1 MAADTRPYKSK
12 EQDGQGNEVI
22 IRDQQL
28 VEQSTVT
35 TMPSGACFE
44 TLDIDGRP
52 VKIPRDNMISIVLE
66 CMGIVLN
73 DSSKNLGTNVNK
85 ALGLQGNTIG
95 NVTVSDFASVLGGVA
110 NGLFFRKMN
119 PASVDLGLVHIVLK
133 GHNYTTIEIT
143 VSGTNA
149 AGGVPIKVVV
159 GVGGFASKAAFL
171 NGAGDV
177 YEKVDASGNRDI
189 VVVATTSIDYSY
201 GIVISNT
208 EITAADIINR
218 NGYDLSSYTKIVN

>member
-52 VKIPRDNMISIVLE
+52 VKIPRDNMMSIVLE
-66 CMGIVLN
+66 CIGIVLN

-95 NVTVSDFASVLGGVA
+95 NVTVNDFASVLGGFITELVEPGTYKTIPFSGHLILCA
-110 NGLFFRKMN
+110 TAATNCAMFICT
-119 PASVDLGLVHIVLK
+119 SVVRSYIGGTSQDWI
-133 GHNYTTIEIT
+133 TISYNNNTIT
-143 VSGTNA
+143 VTPSSSIQNA
-149 AGGVPIKVVV
+149 TRI
-159 GVGGFASKAAFL
+159 
-171 NGAGDV
+171 
-177 YEKVDASGNRDI
+177 
-189 VVVATTSIDYSY
+189 SY
-201 GIVISNT
+201 AIAI
-208 EITAADIINR
+208 
-218 NGYDLSSYTKIVN
+218 

>member
-44 TLDIDGRP
+44 TFDIDGRP
-52 VKIPRDNMISIVLE
+52 VKIQRDNMISIVLE

-95 NVTVSDFASVLGGVA
+95 NVTVSDFASVLGARFLDINIQG
-110 NGLFFRKMN
+110 
-119 PASVDLGLVHIVLK
+119 
-133 GHNYTTIEIT
+133 Y
-143 VSGTNA
+143 GTYSIN
-149 AGGVPIKVVV
+149 
-159 GVGGFASKAAFL
+159 
-171 NGAGDV
+171 N
-177 YEKVDASGNRDI
+177 ASGSLFLINEYAHKGNTALVFANSEI
-189 VVVATTSIDYSY
+189 E
-201 GIVISNT
+201 VISDHAN
-208 EITAADIINR
+208 IISEYLTLSLS
-218 NGYDLSSYTKIVN
+218 NGTFVLTSKIGDTCAYRIRQLALRIG

>member
-44 TLDIDGRP
+44 TFDIDGRP
-52 VKIPRDNMISIVLE
+52 VKIPRDNMISIVME

-85 ALGLQGNTIG
+85 ALGLQGNNIG
-95 NVTVSDFASVLGGVA
+95 NVTVNDFASVLGVQLKKGSSPARDYDNVLA
-110 NGLFFRKMN
+110 TGYYRASDSNGDSNLPNTTDGFFIEVINFGDNR
-119 PASVDLGLVHIVLK
+119 ALQRATSTG
-133 GHNYTTIEIT
+133 TTPT
-143 VSGTNA
+143 VYSR
-149 AGGVPIKVVV
+149 
-159 GVGGFASKAAFL
+159 
-171 NGAGDV
+171 V
-177 YEKVDASGNRDI
+177 YASG
-189 VVVATTSIDYSY
+189 VW
-201 GIVISNT
+201 SNWQ
-208 EITAADIINR
+208 
-218 NGYDLSSYTKIVN
+218 

>member
-52 VKIPRDNMISIVLE
+52 VKIPRDNMMSIVLE
-66 CMGIVLN
+66 CIGIVLN

-95 NVTVSDFASVLGGVA
+95 NVTVNDFASVLGAPLYDSYIDDA
-110 NGLFFRKMN
+110 NNLGDRLRIGLTNTDTQNLPESSLGFVVHLPVN
-119 PASVDLGLVHIVLK
+119 SVYSNFCIQIY
-133 GHNYTTIEIT
+133 YTYMSNNLF
-143 VSGTNA
+143 VRYFW
-149 AGGVPIKVVV
+149 GGWANWKQVQMV
-159 GVGGFASKAAFL
+159 
-171 NGAGDV
+171 
-177 YEKVDASGNRDI
+177 
-189 VVVATTSIDYSY
+189 TT
-201 GIVISNT
+201 
-208 EITAADIINR
+208 
-218 NGYDLSSYTKIVN
+218 

>member
-44 TLDIDGRP
+44 TFDIDGRP
-52 VKIPRDNMISIVLE
+52 VKIPRDNMMSIVLE
-66 CMGIVLN
+66 CIGIALN

-95 NVTVSDFASVLGGVA
+95 NVTVNDFASVLGDNGIGIKPHICHSNDVLSLSYALIFAYNDGTACAGLYILEGSVLVTLSEMENKPVEYA
-110 NGLFFRKMN
+110 NEWG
-119 PASVDLGLVHIVLK
+119 
-133 GHNYTTIEIT
+133 
-143 VSGTNA
+143 
-149 AGGVPIKVVV
+149 KV
-159 GVGGFASKAAFL
+159 KIL
-171 NGAGDV
+171 
-177 YEKVDASGNRDI
+177 RD
-189 VVVATTSIDYSY
+189 
-201 GIVISNT
+201 
-208 EITAADIINR
+208 
-218 NGYDLSSYTKIVN
+218 

>member
-52 VKIPRDNMISIVLE
+52 VKIPRDNMMSIVLE
-66 CMGIVLN
+66 CIGIVLN

-95 NVTVSDFASVLGGVA
+95 NVTVNDFASVLGVTIYTMEASDLNNPWVNNYSADVFRFKTSANTIGEIAFRRAFVA
-110 NGLFFRKMN
+110 EG
-119 PASVDLGLVHIVLK
+119 S
-133 GHNYTTIEIT
+133 
-143 VSGTNA
+143 
-149 AGGVPIKVVV
+149 
-159 GVGGFASKAAFL
+159 
-171 NGAGDV
+171 
-177 YEKVDASGNRDI
+177 
-189 VVVATTSIDYSY
+189 
-201 GIVISNT
+201 
-208 EITAADIINR
+208 TAAPIFAVRYFSSHWSPWKI
-218 NGYDLSSYTKIVN
+218 LS

>member
-66 CMGIVLN
+66 CIGIVLN

-95 NVTVSDFASVLGGVA
+95 NVTVSDFASVLGGI
-110 NGLFFRKMN
+110 R
-119 PASVDLGLVHIVLK
+119 
-133 GHNYTTIEIT
+133 
-143 VSGTNA
+143 
-149 AGGVPIKVVV
+149 
-159 GVGGFASKAAFL
+159 
-171 NGAGDV
+171 
-177 YEKVDASGNRDI
+177 
-189 VVVATTSIDYSY
+189 Y
-201 GIVISNT
+201 GINAVEDSDFNKVT
-208 EITAADIINR
+208 EPGVYT
-218 NGYDLSSYTKIVN
+218 GWSSYTNTAFGSWSGVLTLLVLPKVNDRFVQIHFASSGGDMWLCVREMGNGSFDDWYKIQIPKVTA

>member
-44 TLDIDGRP
+44 TLDIDGRH
-52 VKIPRDNMISIVLE
+52 VKIPRDNMMSIVLE
-66 CMGIVLN
+66 CIGIVLN

-95 NVTVSDFASVLGGVA
+95 NVTVNDFASVLGDRLNIWHGKLEL
-110 NGLFFRKMN
+110 NQSITLPTKTWKGGLLIK
-119 PASVDLGLVHIVLK
+119 
-133 GHNYTTIEIT
+133 TTNT
-143 VSGTNA
+143 
-149 AGGVPIKVVV
+149 
-159 GVGGFASKAAFL
+159 
-171 NGAGDV
+171 GAG
-177 YEKVDASGNRDI
+177 YNVDIYPVKYYGTFSETSGSLTISRSADSGP
-189 VVVATTSIDYSY
+189 VTLTATGATTLWAFI
-201 GIVISNT
+201 GIG
-208 EITAADIINR
+208 D
-218 NGYDLSSYTKIVN
+218 

>member
-44 TLDIDGRP
+44 TFDIDGRP

-95 NVTVSDFASVLGGVA
+95 NVTVSDLASVLGA
-110 NGLFFRKMN
+110 NPKIKIIKGY
-119 PASVDLGLVHIVLK
+119 VDSNTTQALGLTDTQSGFIWFSDNNTPDAVYKIPYYGTFETVVNGMLK
-133 GHNYTTIEIT
+133 FARTT
-143 VSGTNA
+143 S
-149 AGGVPIKVVV
+149 P
-159 GVGGFASKAAFL
+159 
-171 NGAGDV
+171 GDV
-177 YEKVDASGNRDI
+177 TITTTGTWTSYIAI
-189 VVVATTSIDYSY
+189 V
-201 GIVISNT
+201 
-208 EITAADIINR
+208 
-218 NGYDLSSYTKIVN
+218 TKANVL

>member
-52 VKIPRDNMISIVLE
+52 VKIPRDNMMSIVLE
-66 CMGIVLN
+66 CIGIVLN

-95 NVTVSDFASVLGGVA
+95 NVTVNDFASVLGAPNYEGYITNCNSLGSRVLI
-110 NGLFFRKMN
+110 GLTDSN
-119 PASVDLGLVHIVLK
+119 
-133 GHNYTTIEIT
+133 TQ
-143 VSGTNA
+143 NA
-149 AGGVPIKVVV
+149 AESTYGYIVHLPVYFPMYPDFCVQLWYGSLGNDFYVRC
-159 GVGGFASKAAFL
+159 FW
-171 NGAGDV
+171 NGWNAW
-177 YEKVDASGNRDI
+177 KK
-189 VVVATTSIDYSY
+189 
-201 GIVISNT
+201 
-208 EITAADIINR
+208 IT
-218 NGYDLSSYTKIVN
+218 LS

>member
-95 NVTVSDFASVLGGVA
+95 NVTVSDLASVLGGVLGFKKI
-110 NGLFFRKMN
+110 N
-119 PASVDLGLVHIVLK
+119 DGLV
-133 GHNYTTIEIT
+133 TE
-143 VSGTNA
+143 SGTTYDISNKW
-149 AGGVPIKVVV
+149 GVYFFVDRGLSVVAIV
-159 GVGGFASKAAFL
+159 IYHSGKGVEVAQSAIMASRKYTFTFDQEKLQAVQSSGFPGTL
-171 NGAGDV
+171 DV
-177 YEKVDASGNRDI
+177 YYIG
-189 VVVATTSIDYSY
+189 T
-201 GIVISNT
+201 
-208 EITAADIINR
+208 
-218 NGYDLSSYTKIVN
+218 

>member
-52 VKIPRDNMISIVLE
+52 VKIPRDNMMSIVLE
-66 CMGIVLN
+66 CIGIVLN

-95 NVTVSDFASVLGGVA
+95 NVTVNDFASVLGVTYYLGVVSDEPDSDGLMVSYYA
-110 NGLFFRKMN
+110 NSISGYPSTYMKCIKFAHNAIFGMGFEGDFYIYWGDQFGWRKI
-119 PASVDLGLVHIVLK
+119 P
-133 GHNYTTIEIT
+133 TTT
-143 VSGTNA
+143 
-149 AGGVPIKVVV
+149 P
-159 GVGGFASKAAFL
+159 
-171 NGAGDV
+171 
-177 YEKVDASGNRDI
+177 
-189 VVVATTSIDYSY
+189 
-201 GIVISNT
+201 
-208 EITAADIINR
+208 
-218 NGYDLSSYTKIVN
+218 

>member
-44 TLDIDGRP
+44 TFDIDGRP
-52 VKIPRDNMISIVLE
+52 VKIPRDNMMSIVLE
-66 CMGIVLN
+66 CIGIVLN

-95 NVTVSDFASVLGGVA
+95 NISVNDFASVLGALETYISGS
-110 NGLFFRKMN
+110 G
-119 PASVDLGLVHIVLK
+119 DLNTCKNFG
-133 GHNYTTIEIT
+133 TTY
-143 VSGTNA
+143 NW
-149 AGGVPIKVVV
+149 GGNVPSNTP
-159 GVGGFASKAAFL
+159 F
-171 NGAGDV
+171 
-177 YEKVDASGNRDI
+177 
-189 VVVATTSIDYSY
+189 SY
-201 GIVISNT
+201 GSCFCVQLAFGYIAQIAIERNINNPT
-208 EITAADIINR
+208 TAIRLYYNDNNSWGSWKTYAFT
-218 NGYDLSSYTKIVN
+218 S

>member
-44 TLDIDGRP
+44 TFDIDGRP
-52 VKIPRDNMISIVLE
+52 VKIPRDNMMSIVLE
-66 CMGIVLN
+66 CIGIVLN

-95 NVTVSDFASVLGGVA
+95 NVTVNDFASVLGVQTFFNSAGSISSLLPSQIVA
-110 NGLFFRKMN
+110 
-119 PASVDLGLVHIVLK
+119 S
-133 GHNYTTIEIT
+133 
-143 VSGTNA
+143 S
-149 AGGVPIKVVV
+149 
-159 GVGGFASKAAFL
+159 
-171 NGAGDV
+171 
-177 YEKVDASGNRDI
+177 
-189 VVVATTSIDYSY
+189 SY
-201 GIVISNT
+201 GVLIRFSGRFNVYANYSTNNKINIIYCWDSDTNEISSFT
-208 EITAADIINR
+208 LT
-218 NGYDLSSYTKIVN
+218 

>member
-52 VKIPRDNMISIVLE
+52 VKIPRDNMMSIVLE
-66 CMGIVLN
+66 CIGIVLN

-95 NVTVSDFASVLGGVA
+95 NVTVNDFASVLGVKGWWISNPGKTGDVRKYGFGELDSGSGSLISA
-110 NGLFFRKMN
+110 VSNNGYGGQLKFDFNAGHVYARK
-119 PASVDLGLVHIVLK
+119 A
-133 GHNYTTIEIT
+133 Y
-143 VSGTNA
+143 
-149 AGGVPIKVVV
+149 AGGFGEWKLI
-159 GVGGFASKAAFL
+159 
-171 NGAGDV
+171 
-177 YEKVDASGNRDI
+177 
-189 VVVATTSIDYSY
+189 IDF
-201 GIVISNT
+201 
-208 EITAADIINR
+208 
-218 NGYDLSSYTKIVN
+218 

>member
-52 VKIPRDNMISIVLE
+52 VKIPRDNMMSIVLE
-66 CMGIVLN
+66 CIGIVLN

-95 NVTVSDFASVLGGVA
+95 NVTVNDFASVLGAQQNLTFTKGNVTIQGSPALNLQHADMPQLNFKNNSGLLNAIYA
-110 NGLFFRKMN
+110 NSSGELCCVN
-119 PASVDLGLVHIVLK
+119 
-133 GHNYTTIEIT
+133 
-143 VSGTNA
+143 GTN
-149 AGGVPIKVVV
+149 GHTYKINV
-159 GVGGFASKAAFL
+159 
-171 NGAGDV
+171 
-177 YEKVDASGNRDI
+177 
-189 VVVATTSIDYSY
+189 TQ
-201 GIVISNT
+201 IS
-208 EITAADIINR
+208 
-218 NGYDLSSYTKIVN
+218 

>member
-52 VKIPRDNMISIVLE
+52 VKIPRDNMMSIVLE
-66 CMGIVLN
+66 CIGIVLN

-95 NVTVSDFASVLGGVA
+95 NVTVSDLASVLG
-110 NGLFFRKMN
+110 
-119 PASVDLGLVHIVLK
+119 D
-133 GHNYTTIEIT
+133 TT
-143 VSGTNA
+143 
-149 AGGVPIKVVV
+149 K
-159 GVGGFASKAAFL
+159 L
-171 NGAGDV
+171 
-177 YEKVDASGNRDI
+177 
-189 VVVATTSIDYSY
+189 
-201 GIVISNT
+201 
-208 EITAADIINR
+208 
-218 NGYDLSSYTKIVN
+218 IVNRGNLSDANADNLSCCIAHIIGGQNFPTLYGDILAFSAYRDTYQLYLVGDKIYMRQRNNGIWGNWKSTTLS

>member
-35 TMPSGACFE
+35 TMPSDACFE

-52 VKIPRDNMISIVLE
+52 VKIPRDNMMSIVLE
-66 CMGIVLN
+66 CIGIVLN

-95 NVTVSDFASVLGGVA
+95 NVTVNDFASVLGVWV
-110 NGLFFRKMN
+110 NYKITDNVNDFSLKPGL
-119 PASVDLGLVHIVLK
+119 
-133 GHNYTTIEIT
+133 Y
-143 VSGTNA
+143 
-149 AGGVPIKVVV
+149 
-159 GVGGFASKAAFL
+159 
-171 NGAGDV
+171 
-177 YEKVDASGNRDI
+177 YASGGTGIPDGSHPYI
-189 VVVATTSIDYSY
+189 FHLGYCQFGFPAFDVTTLMVRMRNSNNTWQDWKT
-201 GIVISNT
+201 ISLT
-208 EITAADIINR
+208 
-218 NGYDLSSYTKIVN
+218 

>member
-44 TLDIDGRP
+44 TFDIDGRP

-85 ALGLQGNTIG
+85 ALGLQDNTIG
-95 NVTVSDFASVLGGVA
+95 NVTVSDFASVLGVA
-110 NGLFFRKMN
+110 NGKESSVAQGQEGLEQIPSSIGFVFVRDDFYNGYCALWLFHSGDLRVIYEEN
-119 PASVDLGLVHIVLK
+119 NATLSATNASARAYCTGQLNGNAAYIK
-133 GHNYTTIEIT
+133 IKNNYTGT
-143 VSGTNA
+143 VK
-149 AGGVPIKVVV
+149 IIYKY
-159 GVGGFASKAAFL
+159 L
-171 NGAGDV
+171 
-177 YEKVDASGNRDI
+177 
-189 VVVATTSIDYSY
+189 SIQ
-201 GIVISNT
+201 
-208 EITAADIINR
+208 
-218 NGYDLSSYTKIVN
+218 

>member
-52 VKIPRDNMISIVLE
+52 VKIPRDNMMSIVLE
-66 CMGIVLN
+66 CIGIVLN

-95 NVTVSDFASVLGGVA
+95 NVTVNDFASVLGGQ
-110 NGLFFRKMN
+110 GITGI
-119 PASVDLGLVHIVLK
+119 SSSTDLNSYSYKDGISAFCWGDTPVNAPYSYCFMLNIH
-133 GHNYTTIEIT
+133 Y
-143 VSGTNA
+143 GTRN
-149 AGGVPIKVVV
+149 
-159 GVGGFASKAAFL
+159 L
-171 NGAGDV
+171 Q
-177 YEKVDASGNRDI
+177 I
-189 VVVATTSIDYSY
+189 VVAYDSSQQFYYRSKDGTLWREWRVIDSH
-201 GIVISNT
+201 
-208 EITAADIINR
+208 
-218 NGYDLSSYTKIVN
+218 TK

>member
-52 VKIPRDNMISIVLE
+52 VKIPRDNMMSIVLE
-66 CMGIVLN
+66 CIGIVLN

-95 NVTVSDFASVLGGVA
+95 NVTVSDFASVLGGRWKVK
-110 NGLFFRKMN
+110 NVQLTTT
-119 PASVDLGLVHIVLK
+119 LGTWYELLDATSAILLISTRYDSCIVCLYKNSQLVVRIGGAEPDYGAAYVESESSPQPSEIVYCFTL
-133 GHNYTTIEIT
+133 
-143 VSGTNA
+143 S
-149 AGGVPIKVVV
+149 
-159 GVGGFASKAAFL
+159 
-171 NGAGDV
+171 
-177 YEKVDASGNRDI
+177 
-189 VVVATTSIDYSY
+189 
-201 GIVISNT
+201 SNT
-208 EITAADIINR
+208 WKLRDHT
-218 NGYDLSSYTKIVN
+218 SSTNHYNILAIYY

>member
-52 VKIPRDNMISIVLE
+52 VKIPRDNMMSIVLE
-66 CMGIVLN
+66 CIGIVLN

-95 NVTVSDFASVLGGVA
+95 NVTVSDLASVLGVDFDFTIRRLKSDESLDSLTSYSKRGIYLTA
-110 NGLFFRKMN
+110 DGGAFILNLRASSSDTGWQFQFKWGGDIMARGDLDNGTWQ
-119 PASVDLGLVHIVLK
+119 SW
-133 GHNYTTIEIT
+133 IT
-143 VSGTNA
+143 FNHS
-149 AGGVPIKVVV
+149 
-159 GVGGFASKAAFL
+159 
-171 NGAGDV
+171 
-177 YEKVDASGNRDI
+177 
-189 VVVATTSIDYSY
+189 
-201 GIVISNT
+201 
-208 EITAADIINR
+208 
-218 NGYDLSSYTKIVN
+218 

>member
-52 VKIPRDNMISIVLE
+52 VKIPRDNMMSIVLE
-66 CMGIVLN
+66 CIGIVLN

-95 NVTVSDFASVLGGVA
+95 NVTVSDFASVLGVEL
-110 NGLFFRKMN
+110 N
-119 PASVDLGLVHIVLK
+119 
-133 GHNYTTIEIT
+133 
-143 VSGTNA
+143 GTNMSNTK
-149 AGGVPIKVVV
+149 ISCRV
-159 GVGGFASKAAFL
+159 GNDGIWSGYWDIIFCIEGTSTQAEF
-171 NGAGDV
+171 GDV
-177 YEKVDASGNRDI
+177 GIAIAAQLASDEGSFAIR
-189 VVVATTSIDYSY
+189 VK
-201 GIVISNT
+201 
-208 EITAADIINR
+208 R
-218 NGYDLSSYTKIVN
+218 NGNWQEWHKFQMK

>member
-52 VKIPRDNMISIVLE
+52 VKIPRDNMMSIVLE
-66 CMGIVLN
+66 CIGIVLN

-95 NVTVSDFASVLGGVA
+95 NVTVNDFASVLGVSNLNTYEIIKPDQGTNESLLEDFVDNTLTVTGKIVLMKIQGNVFGVA
-110 NGLFFRKMN
+110 IG
-119 PASVDLGLVHIVLK
+119 
-133 GHNYTTIEIT
+133 
-143 VSGTNA
+143 
-149 AGGVPIKVVV
+149 IKVNNT
-159 GVGGFASKAAFL
+159 ASAFL
-171 NGAGDV
+171 
-177 YEKVDASGNRDI
+177 
-189 VVVATTSIDYSY
+189 
-201 GIVISNT
+201 VISYAGFNKVVKANGT
-208 EITAADIINR
+208 WTVTAI
-218 NGYDLSSYTKIVN
+218 

>member
-52 VKIPRDNMISIVLE
+52 VKIPRDNMMSIVLE
-66 CMGIVLN
+66 CIGIVLN

-95 NVTVSDFASVLGGVA
+95 NVTVNDFASVLGVERLNVTKANIGLDAPSIWSAGCVCLSVA
-110 NGLFFRKMN
+110 GLDIALAKEYSDDSRLFVR
-119 PASVDLGLVHIVLK
+119 
-133 GHNYTTIEIT
+133 
-143 VSGTNA
+143 
-149 AGGVPIKVVV
+149 
-159 GVGGFASKAAFL
+159 L
-171 NGAGDV
+171 NGREG
-177 YEKVDASGNRDI
+177 
-189 VVVATTSIDYSY
+189 
-201 GIVISNT
+201 
-208 EITAADIINR
+208 
-218 NGYDLSSYTKIVN
+218 GYTWYQVNLTPLT

>member
-52 VKIPRDNMISIVLE
+52 VKIPRDNMMSIVLE
-66 CMGIVLN
+66 CIGIVLN

-95 NVTVSDFASVLGGVA
+95 NVTVNDFASVLGVATKKAISRSAVSSLGAGV
-110 NGLFFRKMN
+110 GMY
-119 PASVDLGLVHIVLK
+119 S
-133 GHNYTTIEIT
+133 TTIDNLGNGILIHICI
-143 VSGTNA
+143 SW
-149 AGGVPIKVVV
+149 GVQLFI
-159 GVGGFASKAAFL
+159 G
-171 NGAGDV
+171 
-177 YEKVDASGNRDI
+177 YEKMWFRRTTNENNFTVWEPWRECSIAS
-189 VVVATTSIDYSY
+189 
-201 GIVISNT
+201 
-208 EITAADIINR
+208 
-218 NGYDLSSYTKIVN
+218 

>member
-44 TLDIDGRP
+44 TFDIDGRP

-95 NVTVSDFASVLGGVA
+95 NVTVSDLASVLGVKKWTNAYMPHGTGAEAIITTSRTDSILFVRSGVDG
-110 NGLFFRKMN
+110 NGYGIITQGTKE
-119 PASVDLGLVHIVLK
+119 GLDYYNLSRS
-133 GHNYTTIEIT
+133 GTTITLTPNTAI
-143 VSGTNA
+143 SGQ
-149 AGGVPIKVVV
+149 IQ
-159 GVGGFASKAAFL
+159 
-171 NGAGDV
+171 
-177 YEKVDASGNRDI
+177 YIEW
-189 VVVATTSIDYSY
+189 
-201 GIVISNT
+201 
-208 EITAADIINR
+208 
-218 NGYDLSSYTKIVN
+218 

>member
-44 TLDIDGRP
+44 TFDIDGRP

-95 NVTVSDFASVLGGVA
+95 NVTVNDFASVLGDNGALVYKSGGVTDC
-110 NGLFFRKMN
+110 NNCKQRGLYIVGAG
-119 PASVDLGLVHIVLK
+119 AS
-133 GHNYTTIEIT
+133 
-143 VSGTNA
+143 NA
-149 AGGVPIKVVV
+149 A
-159 GVGGFASKAAFL
+159 FASGHQLIVFRVSDYVTQFA
-171 NGAGDV
+171 
-177 YEKVDASGNRDI
+177 VDP
-189 VVVATTSIDYSY
+189 TTSEVKVRSGLDRTGKSFT
-201 GIVISNT
+201 GWFT
-208 EITAADIINR
+208 IT
-218 NGYDLSSYTKIVN
+218 LE

>member
-52 VKIPRDNMISIVLE
+52 VKIPRDNMMSIVLE
-66 CMGIVLN
+66 CIGIVLN

-95 NVTVSDFASVLGGVA
+95 NVTVNDFASVLGVKDAKGEMPTSVLA
-110 NGLFFRKMN
+110 HNESFVFQGYDYGLFYIKETKYQMRFALFFIDSQNVVTWLSADKTYLQ
-119 PASVDLGLVHIVLK
+119 DLCSLSMVNGNL
-133 GHNYTTIEIT
+133 T
-143 VSGTNA
+143 VTN
-149 AGGVPIKVVV
+149 I
-159 GVGGFASKAAFL
+159 
-171 NGAGDV
+171 
-177 YEKVDASGNRDI
+177 
-189 VVVATTSIDYSY
+189 ATNNLDYSFALKKY
-201 GIVISNT
+201 I
-208 EITAADIINR
+208 
-218 NGYDLSSYTKIVN
+218 

>member
-52 VKIPRDNMISIVLE
+52 VKIPRDNMMSIVLE
-66 CMGIVLN
+66 CIGIVLN

-95 NVTVSDFASVLGGVA
+95 NVTVNDFASVLGADRWVNTGISSMTPHPDHDPV
-110 NGLFFRKMN
+110 FRFDAFNMFC
-119 PASVDLGLVHIVLK
+119 DLCVTNDKHIYVR
-133 GHNYTTIEIT
+133 
-143 VSGTNA
+143 
-149 AGGVPIKVVV
+149 
-159 GVGGFASKAAFL
+159 F
-171 NGAGDV
+171 
-177 YEKVDASGNRDI
+177 
-189 VVVATTSIDYSY
+189 
-201 GIVISNT
+201 SNT
-208 EITAADIINR
+208 GAFEQII
-218 NGYDLSSYTKIVN
+218 

>member
-52 VKIPRDNMISIVLE
+52 VKIPRDSMMSIVLE
-66 CMGIVLN
+66 CIGIVLN

-95 NVTVSDFASVLGGVA
+95 NVTVNDFASVLGVA
-110 NGLFFRKMN
+110 WESSTIPAKSTITIPLNTNSIIEIIAFGEQYAKYSFNWNNGNPSCELIDSTNNFSTLITVSASVNGL
-119 PASVDLGLVHIVLK
+119 SLTSLI
-133 GHNYTTIEIT
+133 NYTT
-143 VSGTNA
+143 G
-149 AGGVPIKVVV
+149 IKT
-159 GVGGFASKAAFL
+159 
-171 NGAGDV
+171 
-177 YEKVDASGNRDI
+177 R
-189 VVVATTSIDYSY
+189 
-201 GIVISNT
+201 
-208 EITAADIINR
+208 II
-218 NGYDLSSYTKIVN
+218 G

>member
-44 TLDIDGRP
+44 TFDIDGRP
-52 VKIPRDNMISIVLE
+52 VKIPRDNMMSIVLE
-66 CMGIVLN
+66 CIGIALN

-95 NVTVSDFASVLGGVA
+95 NVTVNDFASVLGVELA
-110 NGLFFRKMN
+110 ASSFSIETNGLTGSRT
-119 PASVDLGLVHIVLK
+119 VDYGMYLLRLISPSNSIVALIILTDFNEVTGL
-133 GHNYTTIEIT
+133 IT
-143 VSGTNA
+143 Q
-149 AGGVPIKVVV
+149 
-159 GVGGFASKAAFL
+159 AFSSRL
-171 NGAGDV
+171 
-177 YEKVDASGNRDI
+177 DI
-189 VVVATTSIDYSY
+189 
-201 GIVISNT
+201 
-208 EITAADIINR
+208 
-218 NGYDLSSYTKIVN
+218 SYTNGTVTITSKNSNEYTVYFQRVFNK

>member
-52 VKIPRDNMISIVLE
+52 VKIPRDNMMSIVLE
-66 CMGIVLN
+66 CIGIVLN

-95 NVTVSDFASVLGGVA
+95 NVTVNDFASVLGVKSRGMLTDILQNTGDRFMVGMVQPSTFHSPIS
-110 NGLFFRKMN
+110 NG
-119 PASVDLGLVHIVLK
+119 
-133 GHNYTTIEIT
+133 
-143 VSGTNA
+143 
-149 AGGVPIKVVV
+149 
-159 GVGGFASKAAFL
+159 
-171 NGAGDV
+171 
-177 YEKVDASGNRDI
+177 
-189 VVVATTSIDYSY
+189 Y
-201 GIVISNT
+201 GIAVRFMASNNNDQTSTYHYTVFVADVTNNKLYLGYYWEGITEDITWKQVSIS
-208 EITAADIINR
+208 
-218 NGYDLSSYTKIVN
+218 

>member
-52 VKIPRDNMISIVLE
+52 VKIPRDNMMSIVLE
-66 CMGIVLN
+66 CIGIVLN

-95 NVTVSDFASVLGGVA
+95 NVTVSDFASVLGVA
-110 NGLFFRKMN
+110 FVS
-119 PASVDLGLVHIVLK
+119 PCDDLNVRGTQFHIYTCYPETLNKPSALSDAYCVCAQLGNIQIC
-133 GHNYTTIEIT
+133 GHYW
-143 VSGTNA
+143 
-149 AGGVPIKVVV
+149 
-159 GVGGFASKAAFL
+159 
-171 NGAGDV
+171 GD
-177 YEKVDASGNRDI
+177 
-189 VVVATTSIDYSY
+189 
-201 GIVISNT
+201 SNT
-208 EITAADIINR
+208 LYKRVGNVSTGLGSWTNWEE
-218 NGYDLSSYTKIVN
+218 L

>member
-52 VKIPRDNMISIVLE
+52 VKIPRDNMMSIVLE
-66 CMGIVLN
+66 CIGIVLN

-95 NVTVSDFASVLGGVA
+95 NVTVNDFASVLGVA
-110 NGLFFRKMN
+110 NNIYNHSIGYSNHTHEEGVKLVLSQFLEKDNFVVQGRYVLGLSGYYVLHSYNTMPSQMQNGMCRYGSGLFI
-119 PASVDLGLVHIVLK
+119 D
-133 GHNYTTIEIT
+133 TTGITYFKIEE
-143 VSGTNA
+143 
-149 AGGVPIKVVV
+149 
-159 GVGGFASKAAFL
+159 F
-171 NGAGDV
+171 V
-177 YEKVDASGNRDI
+177 YSE
-189 VVVATTSIDYSY
+189 
-201 GIVISNT
+201 
-208 EITAADIINR
+208 
-218 NGYDLSSYTKIVN
+218 TKIV